1 MGTVSGPWIVGG
13 GIGLACF
20 FAGRIAVRW
29 AIKRIVGSR
38 AAASEGT
45 WQHDLREQMLR
56 EGPRVE
62 ANIYYFVSFAVIFF
76 CFAIAAL
83 FSAVP
88 VWLGV
93 LGLTM
98 AVLGVAS
105 AESWVRYGNGKHVRQ
120 VMRRW
125 LRIPERP
132 RYR

>member
-1 MGTVSGPWIVGG
+1 MARQWI
-13 GIGLACF
+13 LAALVLAPLF
-20 FAGRIAVRW
+20 IAGKLLVRR
-29 AIKRIVGSR
+29 AINRVVGSR
-38 AAASEGT
+38 LAASEGT

-56 EGPRVE
+56 DGPRVE
-62 ANIYYFVSFAVIFF
+62 ANIYYFVSSAVMFF
-76 CFAIAAL
+76 CLAIAAL

-93 LGLTM
+93 LGFAM
-98 AVLGVAS
+98 AVLAVAG

-125 LRIPERP
+125 LRTPERS

>member
-1 MGTVSGPWIVGG
+1 MPGHWILTV
-13 GIGLACF
+13 LLTA
-20 FAGRIAVRW
+20 AGFIAGKRAVRW
-29 AIKRIVGSR
+29 ATSRVVGSR

-56 EGPRVE
+56 DGPRVE
-62 ANIYYFVSFAVIFF
+62 AAIYYFVSFAIILF
-76 CFAIAAL
+76 CVAIAAL

-88 VWLGV
+88 VWVGV
-93 LGLTM
+93 LGLAM
-98 AVLGVAS
+98 AVLAVAG
-105 AESWVRYGNGKHVRQ
+105 AESWVRYGDGKHLRQ

>member
-1 MGTVSGPWIVGG
+1 MAGHWILTVLLTAAAFI
-13 GIGLACF
+13 
-20 FAGRIAVRW
+20 AGKRAVRW
-29 AIKRIVGSR
+29 ATSRVVGSR

-56 EGPRVE
+56 DRPRVE

-76 CFAIAAL
+76 CLAIAAL
-83 FSAVP
+83 LSAVP

-93 LGLTM
+93 LGLAM
-98 AVLGVAS
+98 AILCVAS

>member
-1 MGTVSGPWIVGG
+1 MPGHWILTV
-13 GIGLACF
+13 LLTA
-20 FAGRIAVRW
+20 AGFIAGKRAVRW
-29 AIKRIVGSR
+29 TTSRVVGSR

-56 EGPRVE
+56 DGPRVE
-62 ANIYYFVSFAVIFF
+62 AAIYYFVSFAIILF
-76 CFAIAAL
+76 CVAIAAL

-88 VWLGV
+88 VWVGV
-93 LGLTM
+93 LGLAM
-98 AVLGVAS
+98 AVLAVAG
-105 AESWVRYGNGKHVRQ
+105 AESWVRYGDGKHLRQ